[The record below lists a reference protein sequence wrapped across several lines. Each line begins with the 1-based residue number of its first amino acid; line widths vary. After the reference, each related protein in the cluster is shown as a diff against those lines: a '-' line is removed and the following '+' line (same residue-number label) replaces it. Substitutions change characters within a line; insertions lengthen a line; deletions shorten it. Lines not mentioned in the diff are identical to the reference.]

1 MSRDNSQSLF
11 AGVARGLALTTLT
24 AGALGAGLAIGAFA
38 EAHAYLLRHV
48 EVPLLESGE
57 LRVLHISDLH
67 AMPNQQR
74 KFRFLAGLAD
84 LEPDLVIST
93 GDNISHPDA
102 IEPLLVAL
110 SPLLELPG
118 AFVLG
123 SNDKFAP
130 VFRNPVSYLAGNS
143 TPRPDPTRLPTA
155 RLVDAFTA
163 GGWADL
169 NNHRTRLQ
177 ASGLDIELRGTDDA
191 HHGFADYAAV
201 AGPADPSVD
210 LRLGVTHAPYQWLL
224 DAMHEDGVDMIF
236 AGHTHG
242 GQVCLP
248 VNRALIT
255 NCDLPRELASGLSHW
270 PSEQRLVG
278 DASDASGRTALHV
291 SAGLGTSPFAPIRLF
306 CRPEVSLLRLVAR

>member
-1 MSRDNSQSLF
+1 MSRDNSQSPF

-67 AMPNQQR
+67 AMPDQRR
-74 KFRFLAGLAD
+74 KFQFLASLAD
-84 LEPDLVIST
+84 LEPDLIINT

-110 SPLLELPG
+110 SPLLEIPG

-123 SNDKFAP
+123 TNDKFAP
-130 VFRNPVSYLAGNS
+130 QLKNPVRYLLGASQPS
-143 TPRPDPTRLPTA
+143 TNPTALPTSE
-155 RLVDAFTA
+155 LTDAFRA
-163 GGWADL
+163 AGWADL
-169 NNHRTRLQ
+169 NNQRTQLQ
-177 ASGLDIELRGTDDA
+177 AGGLRIELRGTDDA
-191 HHGFADYAAV
+191 HHGFAEYEAV
-201 AGPADPSVD
+201 AGPADPDAD

-224 DAMHEDGVDMIF
+224 DAMHADGVDMIF

-248 VNRALIT
+248 VNRALVT
-255 NCDLPRELASGLSHW
+255 NCDLPTALASGLSRW
-270 PSEQRLVG
+270 PMEPSRTPGQ
-278 DASDASGRTALHV
+278 SDQIPLHV
-291 SAGLGTSPFAPIRLF
+291 SAGLGTSPYAPVRLF

>member
-1 MSRDNSQSLF
+1 MRDSTLL
-11 AGVARGLALTTLT
+11 RGLSLT
-24 AGALGAGLAIGAFA
+24 AVGAGLLGAGLAVGGFA
-38 EAHAYLLRHV
+38 EAHAYLVRRA
-48 EVPLLESGE
+48 EVPVLTRGQ

-67 AMPNQQR
+67 AMPDQRR

-110 SPLLELPG
+110 SPLLEVPG

-130 VFRNPVSYLAGNS
+130 RLKNPLSYLFGAS
-143 TPRPDPTRLPTA
+143 TPLSDPTPLPTA
-155 RLVDAFTA
+155 ELTDAFQA
-163 GGWADL
+163 AGWADL
-169 NNHRTRLQ
+169 NNRSVQLHAGGLQ
-177 ASGLDIELRGTDDA
+177 IELRGTDDA

-201 AGPADPSVD
+201 AGPADPSAA

-224 DAMHEDGVDMIF
+224 DAMHEDGIDMIL

-248 VNRALIT
+248 GNRALIT
-255 NCDLPRELASGLSHW
+255 NCDLPRELASGLSQW
-270 PSEQRLVG
+270 PIEERLVG
-278 DASDASGRTALHV
+278 DASGGSGRTALHV

-306 CRPEVSLLRLVAR
+306 CRPEVTLLTLTAR